1 MRKVFAGMLRFL
13 SSMFALG
20 VRARCVFGFLNVHQ
34 WRFDLRMDEKPIKC
48 KHVFKKKYRI
58 LRVKLVWYKVRLMK
72 TFFVE
77 ELIMVKLK
85 I

>member
-1 MRKVFAGMLRFL
+1 MSDGE
-13 SSMFALG
+13 G
-20 VRARCVFGFLNVHQ
+20 
-34 WRFDLRMDEKPIKC
+34 WTI
-48 KHVFKKKYRI
+48 VFKKKYRI